1 VRGVPITYTEVVIP
15 VVAVFAGIIL
25 FQSDHAFAEAE
36 DHGFDYGEIDSL
48 FEDPLEKDGHI
59 DFGPLDP
66 FFDSYFQ
73 TKDEFGQRTGINY
86 LIEDRLINQW
96 GDGASIYDNEL
107 NLIARWDFIENTTLG
122 SSSINV
128 WGQFAQSIGDT
139 ASEFQA
145 DLGVLSPLNGGNGG
159 PDKTNEIL
167 QMLAWEQI
175 LPGEKARFQVGKL
188 STRTLVNLNRY
199 AHGDSESFFTP
210 MLGNNP
216 VVPYTA
222 LLGLGVFG
230 QWKEKG
236 WYVSGLVRAADTE
249 KGISSDAIEDGDFA
263 YIGEIAL
270 TPTIEGLGYGEYRL
284 TLSYDE
290 ETDTRPDVFTV
301 SASLDQDFG
310 ERYGGFFRFAHGED
324 TFRAFENRVAAGFQL
339 KKPFDFSFDRFG
351 VGAWWGDPA
360 ASALDDELGLEI
372 FYKAQVK
379 RFVEITPNFQLVHDP
394 ALSNDDIEAVAGLR
408 LRVAF

>member
-1 VRGVPITYTEVVIP
+1 
-15 VVAVFAGIIL
+15 
-25 FQSDHAFAEAE
+25 
-36 DHGFDYGEIDSL
+36 
-48 FEDPLEKDGHI
+48 
-59 DFGPLDP
+59 
-66 FFDSYFQ
+66 
-73 TKDEFGQRTGINY
+73 
-86 LIEDRLINQW
+86 
-96 GDGASIYDNEL
+96 
-107 NLIARWDFIENTTLG
+107 
-122 SSSINV
+122 
-128 WGQFAQSIGDT
+128 
-139 ASEFQA
+139 
-145 DLGVLSPLNGGNGG
+145 
-159 PDKTNEIL
+159 
-167 QMLAWEQI
+167 
-175 LPGEKARFQVGKL
+175 
-188 STRTLVNLNRY
+188 
-199 AHGDSESFFTP
+199 
-210 MLGNNP
+210 
-216 VVPYTA
+216 
-222 LLGLGVFG
+222 
-230 QWKEKG
+230 
-236 WYVSGLVRAADTE
+236 LVRAADTE